1 MARNIDR
8 LSYIFERLQRPATA
22 FHSNVQTHFRPHPP
36 TPVRFGG
43 DVFLR
48 LDCQSCDGPPPTAN
62 VFVHHL

>member
-1 MARNIDR
+1 
-8 LSYIFERLQRPATA
+8 
-22 FHSNVQTHFRPHPP
+22 VQTHFRPHPP

-62 VFVHHL
+62 VFRAPVV